1 MLYPLHDRVI
11 PMTIRS
17 AIMKV
22 LQQDALN
29 FALTNWIP
37 RRAATSF
44 MGWFSKL
51 ENPLIRGA
59 SIGIW
64 RFFSDVDL
72 RDARETQFNSLH
84 HCFVRTLKD
93 GARTVDMAPTI
104 VVSPCDGIIGA
115 AGSLN
120 GIEALQVKN
129 LPYAV
134 EELLGDAA
142 QAETFR
148 DGSYVT
154 LRLTAGMYHR
164 FHAPHDCRV
173 DAVTHVFGDVW
184 NVNPV
189 TLKRVKRLFCRN
201 ERAILR
207 TTLTRGNHP
216 VTLVAVAAILV
227 AGIRLNFLEM
237 PVGPERKVTRTYR
250 TAVSRRKGEEMGWFE
265 HGSTILVFAPAGFTL
280 CPGLTEG
287 MTIRMGQG
295 LLQMPDQAFT
305 ELR

>member
-1 MLYPLHDRVI
+1 MLYPLHERVI

-22 LQQDALN
+22 LQQEALN

-37 RRAATSF
+37 RRSATSF

-51 ENPLIRGA
+51 ENPVIRGA
-59 SIGIW
+59 SIKIW
-64 RFFSDVDL
+64 RFFSEVDL
-72 RDARETQFNSLH
+72 GDARETQFRSLH

-93 GARTVDMAPTI
+93 DARVVDMAPDI
-104 VVSPCDGIIGA
+104 VVSPCDGLVGA
-115 AGSLN
+115 AGPLD
-120 GIEALQVKN
+120 GLQALQVKG

-142 QAETFR
+142 EAEAFR
-148 DGSYVT
+148 GGSYVT

-164 FHAPHDCRV
+164 FHAPYDCRV

-189 TLKRVKRLFCRN
+189 TLKRVPRLFCRN

-207 TTLTRGNHP
+207 TTLGRGGHP

-237 PVGPERKVTRTYR
+237 PIGPERKVTRTYR

-280 CPGLTEG
+280 CPDLTEG
-287 MTIRMGQG
+287 MAIRMGQA
-295 LLQMPDQAFT
+295 LLQMPS
-305 ELR
+305 

>member
-1 MLYPLHDRVI
+1 MLYPLHERVL
-11 PMTIRS
+11 PMTVRS

-22 LQQDALN
+22 LQQEGLN

-37 RRAATSF
+37 RRSATSF

-51 ENPLIRGA
+51 ENPMIRGA
-59 SIGIW
+59 SIRIW
-64 RFFSDVDL
+64 RFFSEVDL
-72 RDARETQFNSLH
+72 SDAREMEFRSLH

-93 GARTVDMAPTI
+93 GARAVDMAPDI
-104 VVSPCDGIIGA
+104 VVSPCDGIVGA
-115 AGSLN
+115 AGSLD
-120 GIEALQVKN
+120 GLQALQVKG

-134 EELLGDAA
+134 EALLGDAA
-142 QAETFR
+142 QAEAFR
-148 DGSYVT
+148 GGSYVT

-164 FHAPHDCRV
+164 FHAPYDCRV

-189 TLKRVKRLFCRN
+189 TLKRVPRLFCRN

-207 TTLTRGNHP
+207 TTLGSGHP

-237 PVGPERKVTRTYR
+237 PIGPERKVTRSYR

-280 CPGLTEG
+280 CPGLSEG
-287 MTIRMGQG
+287 MAIRMGQA
-295 LLQMPDQAFT
+295 LLQMPNQGFM